1 MGFLI
6 SSFPLLG
13 IQLQNIYVSIKGRYS
28 IQNNSFSYGM
38 PNRYQLY
45 ADYWFSVGKGQPT
58 IQCNSVMINT
68 EELPQDIYAFIYENI
83 KKNIDPLYNT
93 PEQTLTFTDD

>member
-13 IQLQNIYVSIKGRYS
+13 IQLQNIYISIKGRYS
-28 IQNNSFSYGM
+28 IQNNSFAYGM

-58 IQCNSVMINT
+58 IQCNNVLINT
-68 EELPQDIYAFIYENI
+68 ENLPIDIYAFIYENI
-83 KKNIDPLYNT
+83 KKNIDVNYGT
-93 PEQTLTFTDD
+93 PEQVLIFTDD